1 MITLP
6 SYISAEELARILQHG
21 PRRALPNIKLKHS
34 AVMMLLLDREWNGA
48 LATHLIFIMKTS
60 DGSRHAGQVAFPG
73 GKVDPNDD
81 SALAAALRETQEE
94 IGVAPQQLE
103 VLGNLG
109 YFSTMTTGFDAA
121 VFLAR
126 LRMPKQY
133 MPLQYLPQ
141 RSEVTAIFE
150 IPFALFAQQYDPTLQ
165 LHTPSDML
173 KLHYHIPA
181 LPFFCFKGDDWPAPR
196 EHICVWGFTARVLQH
211 FMQMLCTR

>member
-1 MITLP
+1 MISLP
-6 SYISAEELARILQHG
+6 SYISQEELARTLQHG

-73 GKVDPNDD
+73 GKVDPSDGT
-81 SALAAALRETQEE
+81 ALAAALRETYEE
-94 IGVAPQQLE
+94 IGVAPRQLE
-103 VLGNLG
+103 VLGTLG

-126 LRMPKQY
+126 PRI
-133 MPLQYLPQ
+133 PLQYLPQ
-141 RSEVTAIFE
+141 RSEVAAIFE

-165 LHTPSDML
+165 LLAPSDML

-181 LPFFCFKGDDWPAPR
+181 PPFFCFKGDDWPVLR
-196 EHICVWGFTARVLQH
+196 EHICVWGFTARVLQY
-211 FMQMLCTR
+211 FMQMLCVR